1 MAQKRHTTTLLSSL
15 LAQSVKTLVAYI
27 DLRVLSLAC
36 LGASSLFG
44 KVDKPKAV
52 EISDLGLHLLPI
64 AAGEFQMGDD
74 RVANTVKPYEGER
87 KVRFTKPFLIGETEV
102 TQKAWESIMGF
113 NPSNFKGPLLPVEQV
128 DWKQAADFCQ
138 KLTMR
143 ESKAGRLPAGKVY
156 RLPSEAEWEYAAL
169 AGSTTI
175 YFFGNDPR
183 PLKAYAWHNLD
194 ADGRTHKVGLK
205 QPNKWGLRD
214 IYGNVREWCLDGY
227 SPRPKGSLVDPVI
240 GPQNPDKVNRG
251 GSYDSCPEC
260 CKTSRRTS
268 YGPGY
273 QSSDVGFR
281 LVLGHSLQAAAP

>member
-1 MAQKRHTTTLLSSL
+1 M
-15 LAQSVKTLVAYI
+15 KTPAAYI
-27 DLRVLSLAC
+27 YLRVLSLAC

-44 KVDKPKAV
+44 KVNKPEAV
-52 EISDLGLHLLPI
+52 EISDLGLRLLPI
-64 AAGEFQMGDD
+64 AAGEFRMGDD
-74 RVANTVKPYEGER
+74 RVAVTVKPYEGER

-128 DWKQAADFCQ
+128 DWKQATDFCQ

-169 AGSTTI
+169 AGSTKI
-175 YFFGNDPR
+175 YFFGNNPR
-183 PLKAYAWHNLD
+183 PLKAFAWHNLD
-194 ADGRTHKVGLK
+194 ADGRTHNIGLK

-227 SPRPKGSLVDPVI
+227 SPRPKGTLVDPVI

-281 LVLGHSLQAAAP
+281 LVFAAPAKSSGSMG

>member
-1 MAQKRHTTTLLSSL
+1 MKI
-15 LAQSVKTLVAYI
+15 LAAYI
-27 DLRVLSLAC
+27 DLRVLNLAC
-36 LGASSLFG
+36 LGASSLLG
-44 KVDKPKAV
+44 KVNKPEAV
-52 EISDLGLHLLPI
+52 EISDLGLRLLPI
-64 AAGEFQMGDD
+64 AAGEFRMGDD
-74 RVANTVKPYEGER
+74 RVADTVKPYEGER
-87 KVRFTKPFLIGETEV
+87 MVRLTKPFLIGETEV

-113 NPSNFKGPLLPVEQV
+113 NPSNFKGPMLPVEQV
-128 DWKQAADFCQ
+128 DWKQATDFCQ

-169 AGSTTI
+169 AGSTKI
-175 YFFGNDPR
+175 YFFGNNPR
-183 PLKAYAWHNLD
+183 PLKAFAWHNLD
-194 ADGRTHKVGLK
+194 ADGRTHNIGLK

-227 SPRPKGSLVDPVI
+227 SPRPKGTLVDPVI
-240 GPQNPDKVNRG
+240 GPQNSDKVNRG

-268 YGPGY
+268 YGPAY

-281 LVLGHSLQAAAP
+281 LVFAAPAKSSGSMG

>member
-1 MAQKRHTTTLLSSL
+1 M
-15 LAQSVKTLVAYI
+15 KTLAAYI

-44 KVDKPKAV
+44 KVNKPEAV
-52 EISDLGLHLLPI
+52 EISDLGLRLLPI
-64 AAGEFQMGDD
+64 AAGEFRMGDD
-74 RVANTVKPYEGER
+74 RVADTVKPYEGER
-87 KVRFTKPFLIGETEV
+87 KVRFTNPFLIGETEV

-183 PLKAYAWHNLD
+183 PLKAFAWHNLD

-227 SPRPKGSLVDPVI
+227 SPRPQGSLVDPVI

-260 CKTSRRTS
+260 CKTSRRTN

-281 LVLGHSLQAAAP
+281 LVLGHPLKAAAP